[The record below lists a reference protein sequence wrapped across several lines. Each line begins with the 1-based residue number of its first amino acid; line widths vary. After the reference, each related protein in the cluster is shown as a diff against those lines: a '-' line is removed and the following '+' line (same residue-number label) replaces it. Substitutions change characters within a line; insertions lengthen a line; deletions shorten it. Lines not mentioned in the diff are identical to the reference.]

1 MNNQSA
7 EQKLQA
13 NLSEELKACVINDDV
28 AAGAQNGGLGA
39 NNLDGVTG
47 GPEHAKANAAG
58 AEVNGQP
65 KDGLKNGVAGLV
77 NGNGTVNGDALK
89 GCGCN

>member
-1 MNNQSA
+1 MNNVSA
-7 EQKLQA
+7 EQKIQA
-13 NLSEELKACVINDDV
+13 AISDELKACVINDDV
-28 AAGAQNGGLGA
+28 ATGAQNGGLGA

-47 GPEHAKANAAG
+47 GPKEAKANAAG

-65 KDGLKNGVAGLV
+65 KDGLKNGVAGAV
-77 NGNGTVNGDALK
+77 NGNGTVNGEALK